1 MSSVMSFNFN
11 AVNLC
16 VVTINEKPWT
26 RARKVCKTLEYGKVT
41 KATDVVRQITLIS
54 GNWQGSFLKQNLWIG
69 QNIRKNTIFTSI
81 KRGCM
86 R

>member
-16 VVTINEKPWT
+16 VVTIDEKPWT

-54 GNWQGSFLKQNLWIG
+54 GNW
-69 QNIRKNTIFTSI
+69 
-81 KRGCM
+81 
-86 R
+86 